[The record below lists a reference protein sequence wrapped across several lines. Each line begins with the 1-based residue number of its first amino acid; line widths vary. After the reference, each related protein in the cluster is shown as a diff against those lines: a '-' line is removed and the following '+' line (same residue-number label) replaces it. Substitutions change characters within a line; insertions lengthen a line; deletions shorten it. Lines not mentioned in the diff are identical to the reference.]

1 MFGTVLV
8 LLCVL
13 FMASS
18 VDIAWASTA
27 AFLQAQTVDE
37 TTVEHDEITS
47 LATLG
52 DEGREF
58 RSVRQTSSK
67 HRTYT
72 VPVYSALC

>member
-1 MFGTVLV
+1 MFGTDLV
-8 LLCVL
+8 LLYVL
-13 FMASS
+13 FMAAS

-52 DEGREF
+52 DEGRDF
-58 RSVRQTSSK
+58 RSVRHTSSK
-67 HRTYT
+67 HH
-72 VPVYSALC
+72 S